1 MTLTQQITEL
11 LEAKASA
18 LVSRSK
24 PVLGELLDE
33 NFNYINSV
41 GEVLDRDAYLSS
53 FCDEDGVKFIKQSS
67 TILRLSDFGEF
78 ATAVLK
84 IEDEFV
90 LEGKVW
96 SGSNR
101 ALFVFAPRGGRLV
114 WCAGQTTAAT

>member
-24 PVLGELLDE
+24 SMLGELVDE

-101 ALFVFAPRGGRLV
+101 ALSVFAPRGGRLV